1 MPIAVGCKEKCH
13 TGIQEVI
20 MAHIPPIYIEI
31 LQKLIISVI
40 VASLA
45 VVVSR
50 LAGRLLKK
58 SIKDKAQ
65 MLTVSML
72 VRKITYIAAAVIIL
86 SIVFGVGGN
95 FANIIGIVGA
105 GVAFASQEVIGSFA
119 GYLNIITG
127 NIFRIG
133 DRIRIGSVVGDVL
146 EISLLRTTVMEIGE
160 WVKADQYTGRVVS
173 LANRVVFSDPVFNY
187 TQHSHYLWD
196 EIMIPVTYDTN
207 WRRAVEI
214 ILTKGQELTSPFHA
228 SARAEFEEMTKKY
241 PSLHEVPVEPSV
253 YIIMTDN
260 WIELTLRYIVEAR
273 NRRAVKGQIHSEL
286 LKCFDEEPGIR
297 VASVTVDIVGFP
309 PLKGSNVSLTNS
321 QTGLL

>member
-1 MPIAVGCKEKCH
+1 MVY
-13 TGIQEVI
+13 
-20 MAHIPPIYIEI
+20 IPPAYLEV
-31 LQKLIISVI
+31 LRKVIISVI
-40 VASLA
+40 VAGLA

-50 LAGRLLKK
+50 LAMRIFKK
-58 SIKDKAQ
+58 SIKDEAQ
-65 MLTVSML
+65 MLTMKVL
-72 VRKITYIAAAVIIL
+72 VRKVVYIAAAVVIL
-86 SIVFGVGGN
+86 SIVFGFGGN
-95 FANIIGIVGA
+95 FATIIGILGA

-133 DRIRIGSVVGDVL
+133 DRIRIGNVVGDVL
-146 EISLLRTTVMEIGE
+146 DINLLRTTVMEIGE

-187 TQHSHYLWD
+187 TQHSRYLWD

-214 ILTKGQELTSPFHA
+214 ILRKGQELTSPFHA
-228 SARAEFEEMTKKY
+228 NARAEFEEMIKKY

-260 WIELTLRYIVEAR
+260 WIELTLRYIVEVR
-273 NRRAVKGQIHSEL
+273 NRRAVKGQIYSEL
-286 LKCFDEEPGIR
+286 LKCFEEEPGIR
-297 VASVTVDIVGFP
+297 VASQTVEVVRFP
-309 PLKGSNVSLTNS
+309 PLKSNNISLTD
-321 QTGLL
+321 THTDTH

>member
-1 MPIAVGCKEKCH
+1 
-13 TGIQEVI
+13 
-20 MAHIPPIYIEI
+20 MAHIPPIYLEI
-31 LQKLIISVI
+31 LQKVIISVI
-40 VASLA
+40 IAGLA
-45 VVVSR
+45 VVASR
-50 LAGRLLKK
+50 LTGRILKK
-58 SIKDKAQ
+58 SIKDEAQ
-65 MLTVSML
+65 MLTLSVL
-72 VRKITYIAAAVIIL
+72 VRKIAYVAAAVAIL
-86 SIVFGVGGN
+86 SIVFGLGGN
-95 FANIIGIVGA
+95 FATIIGILGA

-133 DRIRIGSVVGDVL
+133 DRIRISNVVGDVL
-146 EISLLRTTVMEIGE
+146 DISFMRTTVMEIGE

-187 TQHSHYLWD
+187 TQHSRYIWD

-207 WRRAVEI
+207 WSRAVEI

-228 SARAEFEEMTKKY
+228 NARAEFEEMVKKY

-260 WIELTLRYIVEAR
+260 WIELTLRYIAEVW

-286 LKCFDEEPGIR
+286 LKCFEKEPDIK

-309 PLKGSNVSLTNS
+309 ALKK
-321 QTGLL
+321 